1 MLALESARVLGWE
14 DIPAVVSDGTETEAK
29 MWEIA
34 ENLHRAD
41 LTELERSEHV
51 AEWPLRSLVFPM
63 KSKRRPKMLDWM
75 TSSQL
80 SWMAP
85 HKIRTSRTKKPPV

>member
-1 MLALESARVLGWE
+1 MGWE

-41 LTELERSEHV
+41 LTVTERSEHV
-51 AEWPLRSLVFPM
+51 AEWIMLWEQREVLSQVDTKPSPKGGRPTSGTRS
-63 KSKRRPKMLDWM
+63 W
-75 TSSQL
+75 L
-80 SWMAP
+80 S
-85 HKIRTSRTKKPPV
+85 